1 LNWAANGCAA
11 SVKDPVNLGSK
22 ETVELRCPVGPTCSI
37 KVKYPSGAS
46 ATLPN
51 PTHPKAGWW
60 LWTWTIPK
68 TAGAGHAIGTATC
81 TYAGVPHAGDVSF
94 KIVNPTPPNWSI
106 SVTYPATYNVTTDPY
121 LKIKIA
127 IVGTFPIDPDHSPQ
141 KIVCS
146 SQLSTLGGVFGDSN
160 LFDWLPGDPPLDWW
174 LHPELSSNSIGAATW
189 QVQCRSYYISPDD
202 WRTDHGTVEIAG

>member
-1 LNWAANGCAA
+1 M
-11 SVKDPVNLGSK
+11 
-22 ETVELRCPVGPTCSI
+22 
-37 KVKYPSGAS
+37 
-46 ATLPN
+46 
-51 PTHPKAGWW
+51 
-60 LWTWTIPK
+60 
-68 TAGAGHAIGTATC
+68 
-81 TYAGVPHAGDVSF
+81 PHAGDVSF